1 MRVTRLPLLALL
13 AALSLGSPALAGDA
27 DHQRARKAVA
37 KGEALPL
44 DVMLQRLAKV
54 APGEVIDIEFERERG
69 RWVYEFKVLQ
79 PDGAIREVEM
89 DAKTAQVLEIEIE
102 RP

>member
-1 MRVTRLPLLALL
+1 M
-13 AALSLGSPALAGDA
+13 
-27 DHQRARKAVA
+27 A

-44 DVMLQRLAKV
+44 NVMLQHLAKV
-54 APGEVIDIEFERERG
+54 APGEVIDIEFERESG

-79 PDGAIREVEM
+79 ADGAIREVEM
-89 DAKTAQVLEIEIE
+89 DAKSAKVLEIEME